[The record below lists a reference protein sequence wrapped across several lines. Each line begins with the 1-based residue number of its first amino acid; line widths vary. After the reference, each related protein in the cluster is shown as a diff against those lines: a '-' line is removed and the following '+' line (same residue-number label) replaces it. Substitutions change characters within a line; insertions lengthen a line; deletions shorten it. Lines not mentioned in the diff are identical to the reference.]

1 MVSTVRACF
10 SGSLIFECKTKSVV
24 FWREFKLKIQNRFFK
39 AGEKGTS
46 SPFPQTSIV
55 LTVNKSPAVLL
66 FIRESHVYSKR
77 QTPDSRR
84 EFLRM
89 ENKQIK
95 TAKTI
100 LMDKT
105 GVKLLIFVQK

>member
-39 AGEKGTS
+39 AGKKGTS
-46 SPFPQTSIV
+46 SPFPQTPIA

-66 FIRESHVYSKR
+66 FIRESHVYANGKR
-77 QTPDSRR
+77 QTQEENFSEWKISR
-84 EFLRM
+84 
-89 ENKQIK
+89 
-95 TAKTI
+95 
-100 LMDKT
+100 
-105 GVKLLIFVQK
+105 

>member
-1 MVSTVRACF
+1 MNVKPNQLF
-10 SGSLIFECKTKSVV
+10 FGGSLNL
-24 FWREFKLKIQNRFFK
+24 RFKIGFLRRVRK
-39 AGEKGTS
+39 ELVLLS
-46 SPFPQTSIV
+46 PQTSIA
-55 LTVNKSPAVLL
+55 LTVNKAPAVLL

-95 TAKTI
+95 TARTI